1 MDPPHMMMIA
11 NQTDV
16 ALSLTKQV
24 ISAKAKDVNFVFSP
38 VSIYHMLSL
47 IAAGSKGQTLDELLL
62 FLKSNRNDLSSL
74 AAHLSDVV
82 LADAASHG
90 GPRISFVTG
99 AWVDRIMPFKKE
111 FRNIVDGV
119 YKATTEQVDFRT
131 KAAEAVQKVNSWAK
145 KETNGLIKDLLSL
158 DSVDD
163 MTRLI
168 LANAIYFKGVWADK
182 FSTSATKYCDFHLL
196 DGNSVKAPFMTSKK
210 NQFLFELDGFKVL
223 QLPYKQ
229 QHELEINRQF
239 SMYIFLP
246 DAKDGLPALAEKLY
260 ESAFM
265 DKILCHIAPG
275 RKVEVGNFLIPKFK
289 ISFAFQVSDVLKDL
303 GLISPFKCMKDF
315 TEMVDDPLGE
325 DLYISGIYHKSIIEV
340 NEEGTEAAAATG
352 AVVTLQCRVKRRM
365 IDFVADHPFLFVVR
379 ENVSGVILF
388 IGNVLNPLVEG

>member
-99 AWVDRIMPFKKE
+99 AWVDRSMPFKKE

-131 KAAEAVQKVNSWAK
+131 KAAEAVQKVNSWAE

-163 MTRLI
+163 MTRFI

-182 FSTSATKYCDFHLL
+182 FCTSATKYCDFHLL

-229 QHELEINRQF
+229 HELEINRQF

-265 DKILCHIAPG
+265 DKILCHIAPCWIVRLANYVREIPEWYPSDRWQRKLSVTQEII
-275 RKVEVGNFLIPKFK
+275 RKVNTHRFIVETLLQPLQQAENHLPSGQFQKGFK
-289 ISFAFQVSDVLKDL
+289 INVID
-303 GLISPFKCMKDF
+303 
-315 TEMVDDPLGE
+315 E
-325 DLYISGIYHKSIIEV
+325 
-340 NEEGTEAAAATG
+340 
-352 AVVTLQCRVKRRM
+352 RVC
-365 IDFVADHPFLFVVR
+365 L
-379 ENVSGVILF
+379 
-388 IGNVLNPLVEG
+388 